1 MTQIMIEKKH
11 IIIFPLIILLLSS
24 CYSYRHIG
32 LLQEYN
38 KFLPQYEEVA
48 YEEYRIKINDELLFR
63 LITSDETISRL
74 ITGNQAISS
83 SQNVV
88 SYRVYPDGTVD
99 FPFVKNIP
107 VVGLTLNEAAKVIET
122 RFKELIPDAAV
133 KLTLA
138 NKTFT
143 VIGEA
148 GTGVYTIYKDKLT
161 LFQALSMSGEI
172 NYTGDYKEVRIIRET
187 ENGTEVLEFDIRPA
201 SIINSKYYYIFPNDI
216 IYVQRNPSS
225 FFKVNNYSS
234 FIALITSSLSLLFTV
249 FFYFE

>member
-1 MTQIMIEKKH
+1 MMHLKYIW
-11 IIIFPLIILLLSS
+11 IFLLILLFFSS
-24 CYSYRHIG
+24 CYSYRHVG
-32 LLQEYN
+32 LLQQDN
-38 KFLPQYEEVA
+38 KRLPTYEQVT

-74 ITGNQAISS
+74 ITSNQTLS
-83 SQNVV
+83 NVQSNI
-88 SYRVYPDGTVD
+88 SYRVFPDGTVD

-107 VVGLTLNEAAKVIET
+107 VAGLTLNEAASVIEN

-138 NKTFT
+138 NKNFT

-148 GTGVYTIYKDKLT
+148 GTGVYPIFKEKLT

-187 ENGTEVLEFDIRPA
+187 AQGTKVLTFDIRPA
-201 SIINSKYYYIFPNDI
+201 SIINSKYYHIYPDDI
-216 IYVQRNPSS
+216 IYVQRNPAS
-225 FFKVNNYSS
+225 FYKVDNYSS
-234 FIALITSSLSLLFTV
+234 FITLISTSLSLLFTV
-249 FFYFE
+249 FFYFR